1 MTRAPRLRESF
12 SRATFYNDGSVPF
25 PSFVTRAAA
34 RLAAG
39 ALVAAGAI
47 AVAAVVIE
55 RTQLG
60 GDLEASRAR
69 LRAEVEGEFAVLT
82 ARLDES
88 VRTVALDAD
97 LLRRADQ
104 GDQTATRAL
113 FERLT
118 GAAQL
123 PDVAMSVY
131 GATNEPVAW
140 TGRSEDVPDDRLTGP
155 ASLFLAQSTQ
165 GLQLVRVQP
174 VLDPADPQRHVGAIV
189 AEAPLPGS
197 AGTALSGA
205 EFLLETSIV
214 PVSLRMQFEGTA
226 ETSADAFVIRSAT
239 NEPLVAVTIADV
251 DLAAARQRIRDRLLA
266 AELTLLAMVLLLFTG
281 ALLDWRRAARSL
293 RLTVLVT
300 VAIALLVLSAR
311 AIFWIAARKA
321 GLAEPSLIAVAPWS
335 PLSAI
340 GLASPL
346 DFFLNGLTAAAL
358 LVLAVSS
365 FSLWRTAHRPGIGV
379 VIVNSPSTA
388 AMYYATQLAAGVA
401 VVALVIWYEWVL
413 RTHVSQTPVDILRF
427 ALDRWDPHRLL
438 VIVGLVA
445 LNGAIVGL
453 AILLFRLAWSPWA
466 FPNRRVLWRMRGA
479 ALWLAPSAVFFFP
492 DALDGRAPTWP
503 SIAVV
508 VFAAVSA
515 WIISRYAPMVRRSS
529 QATRLLLAFL
539 AVSLPSLVLYPSIVD
554 ATQRARQ
561 QLIESRYAP
570 EVLNQ
575 RQDVHTKLQRALAE
589 IDRVEGLDALVRA
602 SDPPATGAPPI
613 DAAFVAWSRTSLA
626 TERLTSS
633 VELHNA
639 AGAMVSRFAMNL
651 PDFTQPQPWIE
662 PACNWET
669 LEEVSPLFS
678 EERRLLH
685 AGRAICG
692 PDGRRAGSAVV
703 HTMLDY
709 GNLSFISAQNPY
721 VTLMRSGQQIAEARS
736 RVDVEFYVYGWS
748 RRVLYSSVQDA
759 PPLTEAAFRRAFA
772 SRAPFWTTITRRGE
786 SLDAYVLSDRGAIY
800 VLGTI
805 REDAFGHLVTQAELV
820 ALTFVVF
827 VIAVLGSMVFNV
839 LVGRAPASGRA
850 LLAEVRAS
858 FYRKLF
864 LAFVAA
870 AIVPVLALALVAR
883 EYMANV
889 ILEDI
894 ESEATRLA
902 TTASRVFQD
911 LRAFVGQ
918 QAVDDDIIVWLSRV
932 VAQDVNIFEGT
943 GLLASSE
950 RNLFASGLLP
960 TRTPGDVYR
969 AILLE
974 GRPSFV
980 SRERAGDFEYLIAAT
995 PVQVEGR
1002 EAVLTIPL
1010 ASRQQ
1015 QTEAQIDELD
1025 RRVLLAAVLFMM
1037 IGAGIG
1043 YYMAERIADPVNRLM
1058 RATRRIARGDLDAR
1072 VLATSSD
1079 ELRRLVDAFNQMAD
1093 DLQRQRRE
1101 LERTNRLAAW
1111 ADMARQ
1117 VAHDI
1122 KNPLTP
1128 IQLNAEHVRR
1138 VHADQGRPLGT
1149 IVDDTVGNILGQV
1162 RLLRQ
1167 IASEF
1172 SSFASVPEP
1181 RPVDTNLADLVNE
1194 VVEPY
1199 RAGLAG
1205 RVAITTHLPPLPM
1218 VRVDRMLIGR
1228 ALTNIMENAL
1238 HAMPGGGTLT
1248 IDAALAPER
1257 RVQLRV
1263 TDTGIGMDADSIGRI
1278 FEPYFSTKAIGTGLG
1293 LTIAKRNVEA
1303 NGGTISVVSERGK
1316 GTSVTITLPAA

>member
-1 MTRAPRLRESF
+1 MTLP
-12 SRATFYNDGSVPF
+12 P
-25 PSFVTRAAA
+25 FVTRAVA

-39 ALVAAGAI
+39 GLVAAAAMAI
-47 AVAAVVIE
+47 AAVVIE

-60 GDLEASRAR
+60 GDLETSRAR
-69 LRAEVEGEFAVLT
+69 LKAEVEGEFAALT
-82 ARLDES
+82 DRLDAAVGAVPLDPEVLRLAERGDQAARRRLFEQVIAAAQS
-88 VRTVALDAD
+88 PKVAL
-97 LLRRADQ
+97 
-104 GDQTATRAL
+104 AL
-113 FERLT
+113 
-118 GAAQL
+118 
-123 PDVAMSVY
+123 Y
-131 GATNEPVAW
+131 GGTNEPVAW
-140 TGRSEDVPDDRLTGP
+140 TGRSEEVPDDRLTGA

-165 GLQLVRVQP
+165 GLQLVRIQP
-174 VLDPADPQRHVGAIV
+174 VLDPADPARHIGALV

-197 AGTALSGA
+197 RGAALSGA
-205 EFLLETSIV
+205 DFSLETSIV
-214 PVSLRMQFEGTA
+214 PVALRLQFDGGA
-226 ETSADAFVIRSAT
+226 EADLSAFIVRSPSD
-239 NEPLVAVTIADV
+239 EPLVAVTVSDEH
-251 DLAAARQRIRDRLLA
+251 LAAARQRIRERLLA
-266 AELTLLAMVLLLFTG
+266 AELTLAALVLLLFTG
-281 ALLDWRRAARSL
+281 PLLDWRRSTRSVG
-293 RLTVLVT
+293 TAVLVT
-300 VAIALLVLSAR
+300 LGIVLLLLTAR
-311 AIFWIAARKA
+311 AILWVAVRKA
-321 GLAEPSLIAVAPWS
+321 GLAEPSLLASAPWS
-335 PLSAI
+335 TIAAV

-346 DFFLNGLTAAAL
+346 DFLLNGLTSAAL
-358 LVLAVSS
+358 TALAVSS
-365 FSLWRTAHRPGIGV
+365 FALWRSAHRPGIGV
-379 VIVNSPSTA
+379 VLVVRPSLA
-388 AMYYATQLAAGVA
+388 ALFLATQLAAGVGVTSLIA
-401 VVALVIWYEWVL
+401 WYEWIL
-413 RTHVSQTPVDILRF
+413 RTHVSQTPVDIIRF
-427 ALDRWDPHRLL
+427 SLDRWDPIRLFV
-438 VIVGLVA
+438 VIGLVA
-445 LNGAIVGL
+445 LNAAVVGI
-453 AILLFRLAWSPWA
+453 AVLLFRLAWSPWIFA
-466 FPNRRVLWRMRGA
+466 ENRLGWRIRGVAAWLLPA
-479 ALWLAPSAVFFFP
+479 ALLFFP
-492 DALDGRAPTWP
+492 QVMADRAPPWP
-503 SIAVV
+503 SLAVV
-508 VFAAVSA
+508 GLAAAAA
-515 WIISRYAPMVRRSS
+515 WVAGRYAPMVRRTS
-529 QATRLLLAFL
+529 QATRLILSFL
-539 AVSLPSLVLYPSIVD
+539 AVALPSLVLYPALVD
-554 ATQRARQ
+554 ASLRARQ
-561 QLIESRYAP
+561 ELIESRYAP

-575 RQDVHTKLQRALAE
+575 RQDVHRKLQRALLE
-589 IDRVEGLDALVRA
+589 IDRVEGLDELVRA
-602 SDPPATGAPPI
+602 SDPPTAGAPPI
-613 DAAFVAWSRTSLA
+613 GAAFLAWSQTSLA

-651 PDFTQPQPWIE
+651 PDFAQPQPWTE
-662 PACNWET
+662 KTCAWET

-685 AGRAICG
+685 AGRLICS
-692 PDGRRAGSAVV
+692 PDGRRAGSIVV
-703 HTMLDY
+703 HSMLDY

-721 VTLMRSGQQIAEARS
+721 VTLMRSGQAVPEPRPRAAAEL
-736 RVDVEFYVYGWS
+736 YVYGWS
-748 RRVLYSSVQDA
+748 RRVLYSSVEDP
-759 PPLTEAAFRRAFA
+759 PPLSDAAFRQALA
-772 SRAPFWTTITRRGE
+772 SRVPFWTTITRGPD
-786 SLDAYVLSDRGAIY
+786 SLDAYVLNDRGAIY
-800 VLGTI
+800 VLGVART
-805 REDAFGHLVTQAELV
+805 DAFGHLVTQAELV

-827 VIAVLGSMVFNV
+827 VVAVLGGMAFNI

-870 AIVPVLALALVAR
+870 AIVPVLALALVSRA
-883 EYMANV
+883 YMANV
-889 ILEDI
+889 ILADI

-911 LRAFVGQ
+911 LRALVGA

-943 GLLASSE
+943 DLLASSE

-960 TRTPGDVYR
+960 TRTPGDVYH
-969 AILLE
+969 AILVE

-980 SRERAGDFEYLIAAT
+980 GRERAGDFEYLIAAT
-995 PVQVEGR
+995 PIRLVGR

-1015 QTEAQIDELD
+1015 ETEAQIDELD

-1037 IGAGIG
+1037 VGAAIG

-1128 IQLNAEHVRR
+1128 IQLNAEHLRR
-1138 VHADQGRPLGT
+1138 VHVDQGRPLGGV
-1149 IVDDTVGNILGQV
+1149 IDECVSNILGQV

-1172 SSFASVPEP
+1172 SSFAAVPEP
-1181 RPVDTNLADLVNE
+1181 RPVDTQLGELVHE
-1194 VVEPY
+1194 VVQPY
-1199 RAGLAG
+1199 QAGLAG
-1205 RVAITTHLPPLPM
+1205 RVMIDTHIPSQLPPLC
-1218 VRVDRMLIGR
+1218 VDRMLIGR
-1228 ALTNIMENAL
+1228 ALTNIIENAL

-1248 IDAALAPER
+1248 IDAALAPQK

-1263 TDTGIGMDADSIGRI
+1263 ADTGVGMDAESMARI

-1303 NGGTISVVSERGK
+1303 SGGTIGVTSERGR
-1316 GTSVTITLPAA
+1316 GTSVTMTLPIA

>member
-1 MTRAPRLRESF
+1 MTKRMTLPP
-12 SRATFYNDGSVPF
+12 V
-25 PSFVTRAAA
+25 VTRAVA

-39 ALVAAGAI
+39 GLVAAAAI
-47 AVAAVVIE
+47 AIAAVVIE

-60 GDLEASRAR
+60 GDLATSRAR
-69 LRAEVEGEFAVLT
+69 LKAEVEGEFAAVT
-82 ARLDES
+82 NRLDAA
-88 VRTVALDAD
+88 VRAVSLSPD
-97 LLRRADQ
+97 LLRLADQ
-104 GDQTATRAL
+104 GDHAARRRL
-113 FERLT
+113 FEQVM
-118 GAAQL
+118 AAADA
-123 PDVAMSVY
+123 PNVALAVY
-131 GATNEPVAW
+131 GGTSEPVAW
-140 TGRSEDVPDDRLTGP
+140 TGRSEDVPDDRRTGP
-155 ASLFLAQSTQ
+155 ASLYPAQSTQ

-174 VLDPADPQRHVGAIV
+174 VLDPAEPTRHIGAIV

-197 AGTALSGA
+197 RGAALAGSAFVLD
-205 EFLLETSIV
+205 TSIV
-214 PVSLRMQFEGTA
+214 PVALRLQFEGGA
-226 ETSADAFVIRSAT
+226 EAVPGAFVVRSPSD
-239 NEPLVAVTIADV
+239 EPLVAVTVSDAD
-251 DLAAARQRIRDRLLA
+251 LTAARQRIRDRVFA
-266 AELTLLAMVLLLFTG
+266 AELTLAALLLLLFTG
-281 ALLDWRRAARSL
+281 ALLDWRRFTGSVRVAVL
-293 RLTVLVT
+293 LTLGIVL
-300 VAIALLVLSAR
+300 LLLAAR
-311 AIFWIAARKA
+311 AILWIAVRKA
-321 GLAEPSLIAVAPWS
+321 GLAEPSLLASAPWS
-335 PLSAI
+335 VVAAA

-346 DFFLNGLTAAAL
+346 DFFLNSLTAAAL
-358 LVLAVSS
+358 MVLAVSS
-365 FSLWRTAHRPGIGV
+365 FRLWRSAHRPGIGV
-379 VIVNSPSTA
+379 VIVDRPWLVA
-388 AMYYATQLAAGVA
+388 LFLATQLAAGVA
-401 VVALVIWYEWVL
+401 VTALVVWYEWIL
-413 RTHVSQTPVDILRF
+413 RTHVSQTPIDLLRF
-427 ALDRWDPHRLL
+427 ALDRWDPNRLL
-438 VIVGLVA
+438 VVVGLVA
-445 LNGAIVGL
+445 LNAVIVGV
-453 AILLFRLAWSPWA
+453 AILLFRMAWSPWS
-466 FPNRRVLWRMRGA
+466 FPEQRIWWRIRGVA
-479 ALWLAPSAVFFFP
+479 AWLFP
-492 DALDGRAPTWP
+492 AAILFVPTLAGDRAPRWP
-503 SIAVV
+503 SLAVI
-508 VFAAVSA
+508 VFAAGAA
-515 WIISRYAPMVRRSS
+515 WVASRYAPMVRRSS
-529 QATRLLLAFL
+529 QATRLLLSFL
-539 AVSLPSLVLYPSIVD
+539 AVALPSLVLYPSLVD
-554 ATQRARQ
+554 ASLRSRR
-561 QLIESRYAP
+561 QLIETRYAP

-575 RQDVHTKLQRALAE
+575 RQDVHNKLARALEE
-589 IDRVEGLDALVRA
+589 INRVAGLDELVRA
-602 SDPPATGAPPI
+602 SDPPVAGAPPS
-613 DAAFVAWSRTSLA
+613 DAAFMAWSQTSLA

-651 PDFTQPQPWIE
+651 PDFAQPQPWIE
-662 PACNWET
+662 PECDWVI

-685 AGRAICG
+685 AGKAICSQ
-692 PDGRRAGSAVV
+692 DARRAGSIVV
-703 HTMLDY
+703 HSMLDY

-721 VTLMRSGQQIAEARS
+721 VTLMRSGQALPEPRPRVAAEL
-736 RVDVEFYVYGWS
+736 YVYGWS
-748 RRVLYSSVQDA
+748 RRVLYSSVEDP
-759 PPLTEAAFRRAFA
+759 PPLSDAAFRQAFA
-772 SRAPFWTTITRRGE
+772 SRSPFWITITRGPD
-786 SLDAYVLSDRGAIY
+786 SLDAYVLNDRGAIY
-800 VLGTI
+800 VLGVART
-805 REDAFGHLVTQAELV
+805 DAFGHLVTQAELV

-827 VIAVLGSMVFNV
+827 VVAVLGGMLFNL

-870 AIVPVLALALVAR
+870 AIVPVLALALVSRA
-883 EYMANV
+883 YMANL
-889 ILEDI
+889 ILADI

-911 LRAFVGQ
+911 LRAFIGP

-932 VAQDVNIFEGT
+932 VAQDVNIFEDT
-943 GLLASSE
+943 DLLASSE

-969 AILLE
+969 GILLE

-980 SRERAGDFEYLIAAT
+980 GHERAGDFEYLIAAT
-995 PVQVEGR
+995 PVRLEGR

-1015 QTEAQIDELD
+1015 ETEAQIDELD

-1037 IGAGIG
+1037 VGAAIG

-1128 IQLNAEHVRR
+1128 IQLNAEHLRR
-1138 VHADQGRPLGT
+1138 VHVDQGRPLGGV
-1149 IVDDTVGNILGQV
+1149 IDECVSNILGQV

-1181 RPVDTNLADLVNE
+1181 RPVETPLGELVNE

-1199 RAGLAG
+1199 RSGLEG
-1205 RVAITTHLPPLPM
+1205 RVLIDVHVPPELPLL
-1218 VRVDRMLIGR
+1218 RIDRMLIGR
-1228 ALTNIMENAL
+1228 ALTNIIENAL

-1248 IDAALAPER
+1248 IAAALAPNHQ
-1257 RVQLRV
+1257 VQLRV
-1263 TDTGIGMDADSIGRI
+1263 TDSGVGMDAESIARI

-1303 NGGTISVVSERGK
+1303 TGGTISVTSERDR
-1316 GTSVTITLPAA
+1316 GTSVTMTLPLA